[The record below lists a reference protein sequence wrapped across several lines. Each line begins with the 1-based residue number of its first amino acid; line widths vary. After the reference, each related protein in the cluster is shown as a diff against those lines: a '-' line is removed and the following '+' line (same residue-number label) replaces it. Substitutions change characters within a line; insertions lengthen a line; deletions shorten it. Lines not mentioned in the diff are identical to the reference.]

1 MRSFLS
7 TSSGVILFLSWVLTV
22 SAGYPTGIEPPS
34 GIAPLRV
41 ISEPTLHSIIEN
53 GVRPLVTAREQE
65 LYLQELDGS
74 PPNWDQLHDEE
85 GEEMGGRLFVFNR
98 ERDEVREG
106 HALLTQRIAFV
117 WSGFL
122 RTYQPQHNGFSV
134 AMGPELTPTE
144 WGIVRFKPIGLP
156 DEMVAV
162 PSPDILPSLQAKLS
176 AGETVEVGILFTG
189 RLVPYES
196 IMYGISHDGSEQGMV
211 LPFVQIE
218 GVEYF
223 LQLGD

>member
-7 TSSGVILFLSWVLTV
+7 TSSGVILFLSWVFTV
-22 SAGYPTGIEPPS
+22 SAGYPTGVEPPS

-85 GEEMGGRLFVFNR
+85 GEEMGRRLFVFNR

-134 AMGPELTPTE
+134 AMGPELTQTE

-156 DEMVAV
+156 DVV
-162 PSPDILPSLQAKLS
+162 N
-176 AGETVEVGILFTG
+176 
-189 RLVPYES
+189 R
-196 IMYGISHDGSEQGMV
+196 
-211 LPFVQIE
+211 
-218 GVEYF
+218 
-223 LQLGD
+223 QLGRWPFLRPIFANSE